1 MQRPTTSGRRHNRA
15 GSVTVAELIRKQP
28 APTRV
33 RPHQPVGAHG
43 LAGVGAHPEPPA
55 RGRARLVGVATG
67 AVLLLGWIAGAA
79 ILAGNRPAGP
89 VEPRVEPPASI
100 SGSFAL
106 RPDLLSGRL
115 GGAGP
120 AGAVAPTGQA
130 PPAAAEPPV
139 MVPTSHLVVGPQPQV
154 DVVRRFFELLPANP
168 AEASRLLSP
177 DLVGGDRRDFTR
189 SWGAV
194 QAITLEATRLRPDG
208 TVLAV
213 VSLQERTGRWMHVE
227 QVFHLT
233 DTSVPRIVGTEV
245 LAAQRQ

>member
-1 MQRPTTSGRRHNRA
+1 M
-15 GSVTVAELIRKQP
+15 AELIRKQP

-33 RPHQPVGAHG
+33 RLRQPVGAHG
-43 LAGVGAHPEPPA
+43 LAGGAHPEPPP
-55 RGRARLVGVATG
+55 RGRARLVGVVAG
-67 AVLLLGWIAGAA
+67 AVVLLGWIAGAA

-100 SGSFAL
+100 TGSFAL
-106 RPDLLSGRL
+106 RPDVLSGRL
-115 GGAGP
+115 GGEGP
-120 AGAVAPTGQA
+120 DRAVARPHQP
-130 PPAAAEPPV
+130 PPAADESPV
-139 MVPTSHLVVGPQPQV
+139 MVPTPHLVVGPQPQV

-177 DLVGGDRRDFTR
+177 DLLGGDGGDFVE
-189 SWGAV
+189 SWGVV